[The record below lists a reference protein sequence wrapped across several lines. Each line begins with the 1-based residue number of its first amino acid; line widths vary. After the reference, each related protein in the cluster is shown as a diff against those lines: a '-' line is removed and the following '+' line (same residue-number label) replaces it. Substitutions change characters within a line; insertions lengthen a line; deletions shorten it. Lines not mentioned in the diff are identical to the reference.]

1 MAIVMKPLPPAQP
14 TLEDIVMWT
23 LVVGRFAIRNGGHYT
38 NFWRDWRLADRRDAD
53 LMFWAQRQ
61 RSYTFPVD
69 LAPLVMLGLSGWI
82 DCGGALA
89 EWKTLNISYFA

>member
-1 MAIVMKPLPPAQP
+1 MKPRPPA
-14 TLEDIVMWT
+14 TLTEEDRVI
-23 LVVGRFAIRNGGHYT
+23 
-38 NFWRDWRLADRRDAD
+38 WRRMLFVIGDGDHWCGADFLNSYAMARAHDRRDAD
-53 LMFWAQRQ
+53 LMFWAQRS

-69 LAPLVMLGLSGWI
+69 LPPLMYIGLRDPI